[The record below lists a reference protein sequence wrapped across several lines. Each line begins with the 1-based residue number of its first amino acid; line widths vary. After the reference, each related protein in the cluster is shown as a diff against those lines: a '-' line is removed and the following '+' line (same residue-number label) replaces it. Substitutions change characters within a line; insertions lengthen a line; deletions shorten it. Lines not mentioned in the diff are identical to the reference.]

1 MKVRQ
6 RCAVSLLAVVGDHLS
21 ITVLIVTFWVSG
33 LIEAKT
39 MTPARIALSIPL
51 VNSLTHPLVSGPV
64 LASHAFDL
72 QDFPAPSNG
81 PLTPVAHTG
90 PPSVNIE
97 AKLVGVE
104 DDQVENGANPV
115 GILFVRG
122 PSVAKM
128 ANIEGYVDISSEGD
142 GDGWIG
148 TGVKAEVQPN
158 GSFQVLSLGN
168 KK

>member
-1 MKVRQ
+1 MRQ
-6 RCAVSLLAVVGDHLS
+6 RYAVSLSVVVGDHLF
-21 ITVLIVTFWVSG
+21 ITVLNVTFWASG
-33 LIEAKT
+33 FIEAKT
-39 MTPARIALSIPL
+39 MGPARVALSIPL
-51 VNSLTHPLVSGPV
+51 VNSLSHPLVSGPV

-72 QDFPAPSNG
+72 QDFPAPSNA
-81 PLTPVAHTG
+81 VAHTG

-97 AKLVGVE
+97 AKLVGVD

-122 PSVAKM
+122 PSIAKM

-142 GDGWIG
+142 GDGWIS

-158 GSFQVLSLGN
+158 GSFKVLS
-168 KK
+168 